1 MEEVA
6 PVPEPDAPP
15 AQRTVY
21 RHALATRIWHWVNAV
36 TIFVMIGSGIGILQ
50 AHPRFYWGH
59 YGANPDQPWFQMAWL
74 PAWLNG
80 LLDWMTIPA
89 GYNLAISRRW
99 HLTFALL
106 LGFGLLAFM
115 VVSLINRHFQRDL
128 RVRAKEVAP
137 KHLVADAVAHA
148 KFDFHNHDDPA
159 AYNTLQKLSYVATIF
174 VLIPVMILTGLA
186 MSPAMDAAWPWLIE
200 IFGGRQSARS
210 IHFIAMVLLVGFI
223 IIHLTLVILAG
234 PVGEVMSMITGR
246 WRLPDVVPSDAPETG
261 STE

>member
-1 MEEVA
+1 MEEAA
-6 PVPEPDAPP
+6 PPPEPEIAPASDP
-15 AQRTVY
+15 RIIY

-50 AHPRFYWGH
+50 AHPRFYWGQ
-59 YGANPDQPWFQMAWL
+59 YGANPDHPWFQMAWL
-74 PAWLNG
+74 PAWLNQ
-80 LLDWMTIPA
+80 LLDLMTIPA
-89 GYNLAISRRW
+89 GYNLALSRRW
-99 HLTFALL
+99 HLAFALV
-106 LGFGLLAFM
+106 LGFGLLGFM
-115 VVSLINRHFQRDL
+115 IVSLINHHFRRDL

-137 KHLVADAVAHA
+137 KHLLDDAIAHT

-186 MSPAMDAAWPWLIE
+186 MSPAMDAAWPWLID

-223 IIHLTLVILAG
+223 IVHLALVILAG

-246 WRLPDVVPSDAPETG
+246 WKLPEEREP
-261 STE
+261 